1 MSRIT
6 KGQTYHR
13 RQAPAKPRKS
23 WLYLN
28 IGIAVAL
35 IVAGV
40 GLLLW
45 MGQQSVTSLSRSS
58 NSLAQASGGTTA
70 SDFTLLS
77 PDGQEISLSD
87 YEGRVILVNWWATW
101 CPPCKAEMP
110 AINAFYETHKAD
122 GFVVLAVNSQEGA
135 STVKSFIQDNG
146 FTFPVLL
153 DSQGQVMERYHVRAL
168 PTSFIIDRHGVIQ
181 HIQTGEI
188 SSRQLEAIVEPLL

>member
-13 RQAPAKPRKS
+13 RQAPAKPQKS

-28 IGIAVAL
+28 IGVAVAL

-40 GLLLW
+40 GSLMW
-45 MGQQSVTSLSRSS
+45 MGQQSATSAPRPS
-58 NSLAQASGGTTA
+58 NSLAQAPGGTAA

-87 YEGRVILVNWWATW
+87 YEGQVILVNWWATW

-135 STVKSFIQDNG
+135 STVKNFIQANG
-146 FTFPVLL
+146 FSFPVLL

-168 PTSFIIDRHGVIQ
+168 PTSFIIDRDGVIQ
-181 HIQTGEI
+181 YIQTGEI
-188 SSRQLEAIVEPLL
+188 SPRQLEVIVEPLL

>member
-13 RQAPAKPRKS
+13 RQSPTKPRKS

-45 MGQQSVTSLSRSS
+45 MGQQAVTSPPQSS
-58 NSLAQASGGTTA
+58 NSPAQASGGAAA
-70 SDFTLLS
+70 SDFTLFS

-87 YEGRVILVNWWATW
+87 YEGQVILVNWWATW

-135 STVKSFIQDNG
+135 STVKNFIQNNG

-188 SSRQLEAIVEPLL
+188 SPRQLETIVEPLL